1 MGIHQN
7 PDLLAGSGT
16 VYFYVPDNSKTH
28 QVEIFGSGSIE
39 VFVLSAD
46 NDIKDADFDL
56 TGVSSTLWHAPPDNT
71 GDLSNRPFY
80 KKIRAKLSGF
90 KIVGGSYQYRIT
102 SSDE

>member
-7 PDLLAGSGT
+7 PNLEDGSGT
-16 VYFYVPDNSKTH
+16 EYFYVPDNSKTH
-28 QVEIFGSGSIE
+28 QVEIFGSGTVE

-46 NDIKDADFDL
+46 NGIQDADFDL
-56 TGVSSTLWHAPPDNT
+56 ASVSSGMWHSPPENT
-71 GDLSNRPFY
+71 GDLSDKPFY